1 MLLEEVRFKRCR
13 QNLNMCMGSG
23 MWMVNIQLIRVFLD
37 QAHEETLY
45 ISVTCDHEHHS
56 NTKENCSLE
65 LRKMPWHLSLL
76 SKAKVAICSW

>member
-56 NTKENCSLE
+56 NKRE
-65 LRKMPWHLSLL
+65 LFFRVKKNAMALIS
-76 SKAKVAICSW
+76 AF